1 MKDVRIGLVNFR
13 SSLFHKSFRGARTVK
28 LINDLYVSQK
38 AVDFDLCSRS
48 FERVSIYLII
58 SVHSTA
64 KDNVTSVRNTI
75 H

>member
-13 SSLFHKSFRGARTVK
+13 SSLFHKSFRRVRIVK
-28 LINDLYVSQK
+28 LINDLYVSPK
-38 AVDFDLCSRS
+38 AVDFYLCSRS